1 MSPAPHAP
9 AAPALEL
16 REVHRRYGKVAAATG
31 LQLSVQPGELV
42 TIIGPSGCGKSTM
55 LRLIAGLERP
65 DAGEI
70 TIAGKVA
77 ADRRRFQQPEHRQVG
92 LVFQD
97 HALFPNLTVAG
108 NIAFGLQKLPAGR
121 RRARVAEVLQLVR
134 LSHLAERYPHELSG
148 GEQQRVALA
157 RALAPSPAV
166 VLLDE
171 PFSSLDETLR
181 ARVRGDVEA
190 VLRETGTTAILVTH
204 DQTEA
209 LSFGDRVVVMRN
221 GRIEQADVP
230 EAVFERPA
238 TRFVATFMGD
248 ADFLPALVNEGR
260 LECELG
266 QLAGYWP
273 REDGVEQLQVVLR
286 PHEVS
291 LAADEQ
297 GEATVESSEYRGAFT
312 LHHVRLASGQG
323 VRSLQLHPVRLSP
336 GQRVTVRISP
346 GTTPTVLRGDHAV
359 DATVPPTAALD
370 GAGEPLHP
378 ITTF

>member
-1 MSPAPHAP
+1 MIPAPHSP
-9 AAPALEL
+9 AAAALEL

-42 TIIGPSGCGKSTM
+42 TIIGPSGCGKSTL

-65 DAGEI
+65 DAGVI

-108 NIAFGLQKLPAGR
+108 NIAFGLQKSPAAR
-121 RRARVAEVLQLVR
+121 RAARVAEVLQLVR
-134 LSHLAERYPHELSG
+134 LSHLAQRYPHELSG

-190 VLRETGTTAILVTH
+190 VLRATGTTAILVTH

-209 LSFGDRVVVMRN
+209 LSFGDRVVVMRS
-221 GRIEQADVP
+221 GRIEQVDVP

-238 TRFVATFMGD
+238 SRFVATFMGD
-248 ADFLPALVNEGR
+248 ADFLPARVRDGR

-266 QLAGYWP
+266 RIPGSWP
-273 REDGVEQLQVVLR
+273 PDTPDEQLEVVLR

-291 LAADEQ
+291 LAADEH
-297 GEATVESSEYRGAFT
+297 GDATVVSSEYRGVFT
-312 LHHVRLASGQG
+312 LHHVQLGSGRT
-323 VRSLQLHPVRLSP
+323 VRALQLHPVRLAP
-336 GQRVTVRISP
+336 GQRVVARISH
-346 GTTPTVLRGDHAV
+346 GTIPTVLRGEHA
-359 DATVPPTAALD
+359 AGTFPRPTPALD
-370 GAGEPLHP
+370 APEDARRP
-378 ITTF
+378 ITTP

>member
-1 MSPAPHAP
+1 MILAPDS

-16 REVHRRYGKVAAATG
+16 REVHRSYGKVAAATG
-31 LQLSVQPGELV
+31 LELSVRSGELV
-42 TIIGPSGCGKSTM
+42 TIIGPSGCGKSTL

-65 DAGEI
+65 DAGAI

-77 ADRRRFQQPEHRQVG
+77 ADRRNFKQPEHRQVG

-97 HALFPNLTVAG
+97 HALFPNLSVAG
-108 NIAFGLQKLPAGR
+108 NIAFGLQKVPASS
-121 RRARVAEVLQLVR
+121 RRARVAEVLELVR

-157 RALAPSPAV
+157 RALAPNPAV

-190 VLRETGTTAILVTH
+190 VLRSTGTTAILVTH

-221 GRIEQADVP
+221 GRIEQAGAP
-230 EAVFERPA
+230 EEVFENPA
-238 TRFVATFMGD
+238 SRFVATFMGD
-248 ADFLPALVNEGR
+248 ADFLSAEFSDGQLH
-260 LECELG
+260 CELG
-266 QLAGYWP
+266 RLPGSWPDAAQQL
-273 REDGVEQLQVVLR
+273 EVVLR

-291 LAADEQ
+291 LSADEH
-297 GEATVESSEYRGAFT
+297 GNATVISSEYRGAFT
-312 LHHVRLASGQG
+312 LHHVRLASGQS
-323 VRSLQLHPVRLSP
+323 VHSLQMHPARFAP
-336 GQRVTVRISP
+336 GQRVAARISQ
-346 GTTPTVLRGDHAV
+346 GTTPTVLRGGERSAGTISPSAPV
-359 DATVPPTAALD
+359 LDAPSDARKSITA
-370 GAGEPLHP
+370 P
-378 ITTF
+378 